1 MIRQATGTLLAR
13 VHSTAMNLLTV
24 MLAGHVLGGAGLG
37 AISLI
42 VLGITLLML
51 GAGFI
56 GGAMVYLVP
65 RTDPRHLLRPAYL
78 CAAAGAL
85 AGYALLRAVPLVP
98 PGTEVHVAILTFLQ
112 ALYTAHFAILVGRQ
126 HIARH
131 NLLTA
136 FQGTLLLV
144 VFAALTPSGTASIND
159 YIAAAYA
166 SFSATV
172 LLSGWAVLQLMRTDA
187 PDAPADLRGL
197 MRQGFWVTGANAL
210 QLVNYRF
217 AYALVDRLAGT
228 AMLGVY
234 SVGNQLAESAWL
246 APRSLGLV
254 LLSQVSNERDPQ
266 ERTRLTLTALK
277 LALTAATAT
286 LCLLLAIPGSVYTAA
301 FGKDVTGLRPILLLL
316 APGILAMAASQAFS
330 HYFSGIGR
338 SRMNMLASGCGMA
351 ITVLV
356 GPWAVALHGTHGA
369 AATASLAYL
378 MAALLQFVAFLRATR
393 APFAHFWP
401 NAQDVQQAR
410 VLMRRLLGAG

>member
-1 MIRQATGTLLAR
+1 MIRQATGTVLAR

-65 RTDPRHLLRPAYL
+65 RTDPRRLLRPAYL

-112 ALYTAHFAILVGRQ
+112 ALYTAHHAILVGRQ
-126 HIARH
+126 QIARH

-144 VFAALTPSGTASIND
+144 VFAALSRSGTASITD

-166 SFSATV
+166 SFSATA

-286 LCLLLAIPGSVYTAA
+286 LCILLVIPGSVYTAA

-356 GPWAVALHGTHGA
+356 GPWAVAQHGTHGA

-378 MAALLQFVAFLRATR
+378 MAALLQFVAFLRATH

-401 NAQDVQQAR
+401 NAQDLQQAR
-410 VLMRRLLGAG
+410 SLMRRLLGAG

>member
-1 MIRQATGTLLAR
+1 MIRQATGTVLAR

-65 RTDPRHLLRPAYL
+65 RTHPRRLLRPAYL
-78 CAAAGAL
+78 CAATGAL
-85 AGYALLRAVPLVP
+85 AGYALLRKVPLVP
-98 PGTEVHVAILTFLQ
+98 PGTELHVAALTFLQ
-112 ALYTAHFAILVGRQ
+112 AIYTAHHAVLLGRQ
-126 HIARH
+126 RIARH

-136 FQGTLLLV
+136 FQGTLLLI
-144 VFAALTPSGTASIND
+144 VFAALTLAGTASIDD
-159 YIAAAYA
+159 YITAAYA
-166 SFSATV
+166 SFAATA
-172 LLSGWAVLQLMRTDA
+172 LLSGWAVLNIMRTEA
-187 PDAPADLRGL
+187 KDAPADLRGL
-197 MRQGFWVTGANAL
+197 VRQGFWVSGANAL

-228 AMLGVY
+228 ALLGVY

-246 APRSLGLV
+246 APRSLGMV
-254 LLSQVSNERDPQ
+254 LLSQVSNEPDPQ
-266 ERTRLTLTALK
+266 QRTRLTLTALK
-277 LALTAATAT
+277 LALSAATVT
-286 LCLLLAIPGSVYTAA
+286 LLLLLAIPGSVYTAA
-301 FGKDVTGLRPILLLL
+301 FGKDVTGLRPIMLLL
-316 APGILAMAASQAFS
+316 APGILAMSASQAFS

-356 GPWAVALHGTHGA
+356 GPWAVTHHGTHGA
-369 AATASLAYL
+369 ATTASLAYL
-378 MAALLQFVAFLRATR
+378 AAALLQFVAFLRATR

-401 NAQDVQQAR
+401 NAQDLHQAR
-410 VLMRRLLGAG
+410 TLLRRTFGTG